1 MWAWLW
7 RLLKRPDDQRVMGYD
22 VRRDENGKLMWLD
35 TESNWRDFTDRT
47 DREVAREVDYRGP
60 NLLPFNR
67 PSGMAADQA
76 DWNLWWLDTFERHRR
91 YQDNPERYIA
101 YSVRA
106 RREAGLPELIRPEE
120 RPS

>member
-7 RLLKRPDDQRVMGYD
+7 RVVTRPDDERMMGYD
-22 VRRDENGKLMWLD
+22 VRRDENGKIMWLD

-47 DREVAREVDYRGP
+47 DREVAREVDFRGP

-67 PSGMAADQA
+67 PSGMPADQA
-76 DWNLWWLDTFERHRR
+76 DWNLWWLDAFERHKR

-101 YSVRA
+101 YSVQA
-106 RREAGLPELIRPEE
+106 RRAAGLPELVRPDEQ
-120 RPS
+120 PS